1 MISCCCFVS
10 DLVVFGLNVA
20 LKTDLSKNF
29 QETKTEKSSQDV
41 LSLKMCWECRVLI
54 LLWLLNP
61 SMSRWKIRLVVG
73 LSALIWRGGE
83 GLSWFIVS
91 IQIKK
96 WNKKPFFFFFNA
108 FLMSIVKPGNITSA
122 IQTVCLSLVQSCG
135 IQRTLFKSQVFS
147 VTKVCLSQNSS
158 KYSWNTFPLFIQL

>member
-1 MISCCCFVS
+1 MISCCCSAS
-10 DLVVFGLNVA
+10 DLVVFEVNVA

-54 LLWLLNP
+54 LLRLLNL

-91 IQIKK
+91 IQVKK
-96 WNKKPFFFFFNA
+96 LNKKPFYFFLNDTCIFNEHSEA
-108 FLMSIVKPGNITSA
+108 WEHYFCYPNSLLILSAKLWDPKNTIQISSFLSDKSVPEPE
-122 IQTVCLSLVQSCG
+122 
-135 IQRTLFKSQVFS
+135 FK
-147 VTKVCLSQNSS
+147 
-158 KYSWNTFPLFIQL
+158 